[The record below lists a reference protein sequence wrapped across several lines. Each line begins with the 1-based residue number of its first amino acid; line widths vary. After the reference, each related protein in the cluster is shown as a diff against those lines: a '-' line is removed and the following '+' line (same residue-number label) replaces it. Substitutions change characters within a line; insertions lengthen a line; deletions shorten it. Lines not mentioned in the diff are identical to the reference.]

1 MSSFKIEVPAGDTI
15 ILVSTESR
23 YKMHSTQLIQA
34 SGCFANL
41 LSTAGPALS
50 REGLRAGLRYLLVL
64 QDFDEAT
71 NRPIRPIFRRIP
83 IDNNGRAQKKY
94 SLMYESDQNPRF
106 RSSLFSDYDR
116 LLRTFANQPVTLD
129 DKSIDTLLPD
139 SMGLIE
145 VAEKLDAVSMIAKI
159 IENHLLAKGQD
170 IFKAISASPVI
181 WIDVAFR
188 IQSKVLFKEALIHLT
203 GKYNALVATPPDDA
217 FVKKYPRARSVL
229 DQLTPELRDLVERK
243 HTMLTQIC
251 QTVEKSVSTH
261 YPPGIQKSSVTGQ
274 AKTDPIGRIDYAK
287 DVFTWVGVALYRHWW
302 GQMIASDA
310 THNNKFGGHDIY
322 TRLFNG
328 GQSYLTREV
337 QNGFHQHFPMSGKG
351 QKVLQNNVDIIKAGI
366 TKIVTPLMKNES
378 QLDITK
384 FPVKWL
390 TCTVVNGADYLWD
403 PEVEPE
409 VEPEQGNEEEAEEES
424 PAQPVSKKAK
434 RKRRADEA
442 FDEAGSSFEPVAKG
456 KGKGKERAIEPF
468 GEEDLDF
475 DEDKGTEGEE
485 I

>member
-1 MSSFKIEVPAGDTI
+1 MSFKIEIPTGDAVI
-15 ILVSTESR
+15 FVSTERR

-34 SGCFANL
+34 SGCFADL

-50 REGLRAGLRYLLVL
+50 REGVRAGLRYLLVL

-71 NRPIRPIFRRIP
+71 NRPIQPVFRRIP
-83 IDNNGRAQKKY
+83 VDNNGRAQKKF
-94 SLMYESDQNPRF
+94 SLMHESDKSTRF

-116 LLRTFANQPVTLD
+116 LIRTFANQSVSLD

-139 SMGLIE
+139 SLGLIE

-188 IQSKVLFKEALIHLT
+188 IQSKVLFIEALIHLT
-203 GKYNALVATPPDDA
+203 GKYNALSATPPDET
-217 FVKKYPRARSVL
+217 FVKKYPRARSIL
-229 DQLTPELRDLVERK
+229 DQLTPDLRDLLERK
-243 HTMLTQIC
+243 HTVLTQIC
-251 QTVEKSVSTH
+251 QTVERSVSTH

-287 DVFTWVGVALYRHWW
+287 DVFTWVGVSLYRHWW
-302 GQMIASDA
+302 GQMIAGDS

-337 QNGFHQHFPMSGKG
+337 QSGFHQHFPMSTKG
-351 QKVLQNNVDIIKAGI
+351 QKILQNNVDIIKAGV

-403 PEVEPE
+403 PVVEPE
-409 VEPEQGNEEEAEEES
+409 VESEQGSEQEAEEDFQ
-424 PAQPVSKKAK
+424 AQLVSVKSR

-442 FDEAGSSFEPVAKG
+442 GFSVAPVG
-456 KGKGKERAIEPF
+456 RGKGKERAIEPF
-468 GEEDLDF
+468 IEEEDLDYNG
-475 DEDKGTEGEE
+475 DEDAEGEE
-485 I
+485 G

>member
-1 MSSFKIEVPAGDTI
+1 MSFKIEVPSGDTI
-15 ILVSTESR
+15 ILVSTDSR
-23 YKMHSTQLIQA
+23 YKLHSTQLTQA
-34 SGCFANL
+34 SGYFANL

-50 REGLRAGLRYLLVL
+50 REGARAGLRFLLVL

-71 NRPIRPIFRRIP
+71 NRPIHPVFRRIP
-83 IDNNGRAQKKY
+83 LDSNGRAQKKY
-94 SLMYESDQNPRF
+94 SLMHEGDQSTRY

-116 LLRTFANQPVTLD
+116 LLRTFANQPVPLD

-203 GKYNALVATPPDDA
+203 GKYNALAATPPDDA
-217 FVKKYPRARSVL
+217 FIKKYPRARSIL
-229 DQLTPELRDLVERK
+229 DQLTPDLRNLLERK
-243 HTMLTQIC
+243 HNMLTEIC

-337 QNGFHQHFPMSGKG
+337 QSGFHQHFPMSGKG

-378 QLDITK
+378 QLDTTK

-390 TCTVVNGADYLWD
+390 TCIIVNGADYLWD

-409 VEPEQGNEEEAEEES
+409 VEPEQETEEGAEDES
-424 PAQPVSKKAK
+424 PAPPVSAKTK

-442 FDEAGSSFEPVAKG
+442 FGKAGSSFEPVAKG
-456 KGKGKERAIEPF
+456 KGKERAIEPF
-468 GEEDLDF
+468 EEEDLGF
-475 DEDKGTEGEE
+475 NEDEDAEGEE
-485 I
+485 V

>member
-1 MSSFKIEVPAGDTI
+1 
-15 ILVSTESR
+15 

-41 LSTAGPALS
+41 LRTAGPVLS

-71 NRPIRPIFRRIP
+71 NRPIHPVFRRIP
-83 IDNNGRAQKKY
+83 LDNNGRAQKKY
-94 SLMYESDQNPRF
+94 SLMHESDQNPRF

-170 IFKAISASPVI
+170 IFKAISVSPVI

-203 GKYNALVATPPDDA
+203 GKYNALIATPPDDA
-217 FVKKYPRARSVL
+217 LVKKYPRARSVL

-243 HTMLTQIC
+243 HTMLMQIC

-261 YPPGIQKSSVTGQ
+261 YPPGIQKSSVSGQ

-302 GQMIASDA
+302 GQTIA
-310 THNNKFGGHDIY
+310 
-322 TRLFNG
+322 
-328 GQSYLTREV
+328 
-337 QNGFHQHFPMSGKG
+337 
-351 QKVLQNNVDIIKAGI
+351 
-366 TKIVTPLMKNES
+366 
-378 QLDITK
+378 
-384 FPVKWL
+384 
-390 TCTVVNGADYLWD
+390 
-403 PEVEPE
+403 
-409 VEPEQGNEEEAEEES
+409 
-424 PAQPVSKKAK
+424 
-434 RKRRADEA
+434 
-442 FDEAGSSFEPVAKG
+442 
-456 KGKGKERAIEPF
+456 
-468 GEEDLDF
+468 
-475 DEDKGTEGEE
+475 
-485 I
+485 